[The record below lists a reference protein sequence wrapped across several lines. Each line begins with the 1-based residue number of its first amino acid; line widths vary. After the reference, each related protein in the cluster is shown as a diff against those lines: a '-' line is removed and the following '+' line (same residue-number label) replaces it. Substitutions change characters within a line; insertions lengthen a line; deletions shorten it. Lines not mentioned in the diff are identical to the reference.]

1 MSESQDAIHIP
12 LDIGTESVEEALREV
27 EELDEK
33 LQALKKHAAEA
44 FTQATGLRLA
54 TQTAGNPITGAPGQP
69 IDPMQT
75 IKSALA
81 GVQPAQYGSVISP
94 QFAQAM
100 QALQQRQQT
109 IEAAFKLFQ
118 ASPAFKPG
126 APSAVAQS
134 FRDYAGMAAASASTK
149 PTPVT
154 MATETLNALGQVLGR
169 ALTAPALTGLFR
181 ASAASGLGS
190 LGLGGPLG
198 AGLLRGLGARG
209 GPLAGVA
216 AVGATAASVAGAISS
231 NQAEFIRRQVLLQGA
246 TYDQGASPGTPQR
259 SLEWLA
265 TQVAQGFNYDQG
277 QANRSAVQL
286 AMAGVPAGA
295 LAGGLSNTF
304 ALARLSGMSPDQ
316 VTPLTSA
323 LAVQGGFGPA
333 QISAIFQEL
342 QNQVKLTGIP
352 MARLIGDLKDLAR
365 ETGNASVSVSGLTA
379 VQQIS
384 GNAINAGQL
393 LAPALGAGGA
403 GALTAAG
410 ILGVT
415 ADQFMALQR
424 NPAQMW
430 DAMAKMVQQRT
441 RPGAQGTLVAEQLL
455 ASSGLVDWTGIGPQ
469 QQARIIT
476 LLRLGKA
483 GQAQRLAA
491 SIAAHTGNQ
500 QLPMTQ
506 WLGQTAQNTVD
517 QTAWQ
522 DRAKIAL
529 ENLITALLNGQILG
543 RGGAPPVPVPD
554 RTALRNP
561 PGSPVRTSVRGLPAG
576 QQYVVPNFAGSPNRL
591 TPQLLQYYIDAS
603 NKTGVPLDY
612 LLAQGSQES
621 GFDPRAYNKQSGAEG
636 IAQFLP
642 STAKQFNIDPWDPRQ
657 AIMAQAVYDKQ
668 LKAQYG
674 TYQAGLNAYYGE
686 DPYTGGYGPSVI
698 RVALQLHGKLEV
710 VDASGKIIGY
720 VPIDQKTVPITHKP
734 NQGRKPTGHSGWGPG
749 RPGQH

>member
-198 AGLLRGLGARG
+198 AGLLRGLGALG

-316 VTPLTSA
+316 ITPLTSA

-455 ASSGLVDWTGIGPQ
+455 AASGLVDWTGIGPQ

-476 LLRLGKA
+476 LLRLGQA

-500 QLPMTQ
+500 QLPMPQ
-506 WLGQTAQNTVD
+506 WLGQTAQQTVD
-517 QTAWQ
+517 QTDWQ
-522 DRAKIAL
+522 TRAKIAM
-529 ENLITALLNGQILG
+529 ENLLTALFNGMWGGTG
-543 RGGAPPVPVPD
+543 RSGETSGRPPGLQPGVPD
-554 RTALRNP
+554 LP
-561 PGSPVRTSVRGLPAG
+561 VLKPGQTYGYPSITGEVKRLPA
-576 QQYVVPNFAGSPNRL
+576 QYLR
-591 TPQLLQYYIDAS
+591 YYMEAS
-603 NKTGVPLDY
+603 RKYGIPLGV
-612 LLAQGSQES
+612 LLAQGATES
-621 GFDPRAYNKQSGAEG
+621 GFNPRAYNKQSGAEG

-642 STAKQFNIDPWDPRQ
+642 STAKQFNIDPWDPKQ
-657 AIMAQAVYDKQ
+657 AIMAQAKYDAQ
-668 LKAQYG
+668 LTAAQRG
-674 TYQAGLNAYYGE
+674 NLYQALNIYNGE
-686 DPYTGGYGPSVI
+686 N
-698 RVALQLHGKLEV
+698 A
-710 VDASGKIIGY
+710 
-720 VPIDQKTVPITHKP
+720 
-734 NQGRKPTGHSGWGPG
+734 
-749 RPGQH
+749 